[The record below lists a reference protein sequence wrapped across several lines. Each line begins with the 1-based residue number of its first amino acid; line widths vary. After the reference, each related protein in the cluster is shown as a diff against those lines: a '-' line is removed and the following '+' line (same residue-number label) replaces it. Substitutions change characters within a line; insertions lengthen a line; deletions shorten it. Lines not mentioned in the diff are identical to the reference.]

1 MMGIFLSCYNEGD
14 REFVMEYL
22 ALLEVPSTKSAVLL
36 DELVKI
42 LKEREIDPQKTRFC
56 CLDGTN
62 SMSGE
67 ISGLQRRI
75 RHISPHSMYVNCRCH
90 RLALCFKHLID
101 QFSWLA
107 KLDKLLL
114 GLWKSFHYIALN
126 RSILTEIQKGYG
138 MKALHLVKAVVTR
151 WLSHGATCKRCL
163 ERYEEILEALDQ
175 VLVAKP
181 NPEISGYWSDLLEP
195 STVLELSLLD
205 DILTII
211 SKLCLLLQ
219 SDRKDFRAIYDI
231 VVQSLITLKS
241 PALIEEFCNFNA
253 ESIASKQL
261 QVDSIVT
268 VEHFYSST
276 TIPFIKALIV
286 ETKGTF
292 PLGNLPVLRAITCL
306 NPNKIPKENGKNDIS
321 TLYDFY
327 DKQRDDVFDGRRVT
341 SLPIL
346 ACKVDSLPAEYNGY
360 KAYAARQRIKQ
371 YKVFKNVERNLKARL
386 LQASANRYKKK
397 RDMKVIK
404 AELSEIK
411 KKMCSPMAVENLLD
425 DTVLSTAF
433 PTIRRLLRVYVII
446 PFSEAV
452 VERGFSK

>member
-1 MMGIFLSCYNEGD
+1 MMGIFLSCYNEND
-14 REFVMEYL
+14 QEFMMGYL

-114 GLWKSFHYIALN
+114 GLWKSFHYSTLN
-126 RSILTEIQKGYG
+126 WSIITEIQKAYG

-219 SDRKDFRAIYDI
+219 SDRKDFRAIHD
-231 VVQSLITLKS
+231 VVEQTLITLKEMS
-241 PALIEEFCNFNA
+241 EDQNHAGFESLKKSSALLEKLCNFNA
-253 ESIASKQL
+253 ESITSKRL
-261 QVDSIVT
+261 RVDNSVT
-268 VEHFYSST
+268 VEQFYSST
-276 TIPFIKALIV
+276 TVLFIKVLIV
-286 ETKGTF
+286 
-292 PLGNLPVLRAITCL
+292 
-306 NPNKIPKENGKNDIS
+306 
-321 TLYDFY
+321 
-327 DKQRDDVFDGRRVT
+327 
-341 SLPIL
+341 
-346 ACKVDSLPAEYNGY
+346 
-360 KAYAARQRIKQ
+360 
-371 YKVFKNVERNLKARL
+371 
-386 LQASANRYKKK
+386 
-397 RDMKVIK
+397 
-404 AELSEIK
+404 
-411 KKMCSPMAVENLLD
+411 
-425 DTVLSTAF
+425 
-433 PTIRRLLRVYVII
+433 
-446 PFSEAV
+446 
-452 VERGFSK
+452 